1 MVACKVTPAIW
12 LNLSDSRNIL
22 IIHFGLLLKERTIDS
37 IGHDLWKKYN
47 VTSFFIDNTL
57 YFFVNKHIYT
67 VDSYWC
73 IVGLNSTRR
82 HNGVDTSIT
91 LDAAKWNYDGA
102 ELSSCV
108 ITLFYWIMYYNIRN
122 SFGTNLSVDF
132 YPFVL
137 CTYIYVYVSYVL

>member
-1 MVACKVTPAIW
+1 M
-12 LNLSDSRNIL
+12 D
-22 IIHFGLLLKERTIDS
+22 D
-37 IGHDLWKKYN
+37 
-47 VTSFFIDNTL
+47 TL
-57 YFFVNKHIYT
+57 YLFVSKQIYT

-73 IVGLNSTRR
+73 IVRFLNSPLH

-91 LDAAKWNYDGA
+91 LDAAKWNCDGA

-122 SFGTNLSVDF
+122 TFGTNLPVDF

-137 CTYIYVYVSYVL
+137 GTYIYVYVSYVL